1 MKINSTDLND
11 KTFIIA
17 EIGNNH
23 EGSYSLAEEMI
34 GLAAEAG
41 VDAVKFQTFK
51 TELYINSKNKE
62 RFEKIK
68 SFELSFNEFEK
79 LSFYAKKIGLSF
91 ISTPFDIESA
101 SFLSDF
107 VDALKISSGD
117 NNFFPLIKAVSKI
130 GKPLIVSTGLADI
143 DLIKKTKKLV
153 ERTWSEN
160 NIKQDLA
167 LLHCVTAY
175 PVDASHANLNAIKTM
190 QNIFDCTIG
199 YSDHT
204 LGKSASIA
212 AVCLGAKII
221 EKHFTIDKNHSDF
234 RDHQLS
240 SDPKEMREL
249 VESIRKLEI
258 YFGDGQKKQQPPEI
272 KILSEVRRS
281 IVAKKDLTE
290 GDIVKK
296 EDINWVRP
304 SGGMQPGEEYKI
316 LGKTVV
322 SKISKGENILEK
334 YLK

>member
-1 MKINSTDLND
+1 MSGRLEGKKILVTAAGQGIGKATAIAFHKEGAHVTATDLND

-204 LGKSASIA
+204 LGKSAS
-212 AVCLGAKII
+212 VSYTHLTLP
-221 EKHFTIDKNHSDF
+221 TI
-234 RDHQLS
+234 L
-240 SDPKEMREL
+240 L
-249 VESIRKLEI
+249 V
-258 YFGDGQKKQQPPEI
+258 
-272 KILSEVRRS
+272 
-281 IVAKKDLTE
+281 
-290 GDIVKK
+290 
-296 EDINWVRP
+296 
-304 SGGMQPGEEYKI
+304 
-316 LGKTVV
+316 
-322 SKISKGENILEK
+322 
-334 YLK
+334 